1 MENKDKQVENLFDG
15 AMSLYNTIELDTT
28 GKENTY
34 TNAEDKIKEVL
45 NGEEP
50 VFISEDEPISAA
62 IFQNVNLG
70 YAVCGIKYLE
80 MIANNQNIV
89 ITALGYALQKMN
101 EFAKENEG
109 LAYENEVLKHNAN
122 LGSEEPSGIEDKELK
137 GISES

>member
-1 MENKDKQVENLFDG
+1 MQK
-15 AMSLYNTIELDTT
+15 YR
-28 GKENTY
+28 GKIFNEEVFETY
-34 TNAEDKIKEVL
+34 LRTVPSTKKNALI
-45 NGEEP
+45 G
-50 VFISEDEPISAA
+50 SA

-122 LGSEEPSGIEDKELK
+122 LGSEEPSGVEDKELK

>member
-1 MENKDKQVENLFDG
+1 MEDKNKQVENLFEG

-28 GKENTY
+28 EKENTY
-34 TNAEDKIKEVL
+34 TNAENKIKEVL
-45 NGEEP
+45 NNEEP
-50 VFISEDEPISAA
+50 VYISEDEPVSAA

-80 MIANNQNIV
+80 MIANNPNIV
-89 ITALGYALQKMN
+89 ITALGYALQKVN

-109 LAYENEVLKHNAN
+109 LAYENEMLKHNAG
-122 LGSEEPSGIEDKELK
+122 LCSEEPSGIKDKELK